1 MSEQV
6 SNPRQHT
13 AAYVGLTLTAAF
25 WAGNA
30 VMARG
35 VVDTIPPLA
44 LSFWRWVLALLLV
57 LPFSLPALRREWPV
71 LHRHWRTM
79 LPIAGLSVGVF
90 NTLLYLAAT
99 TTTAVNISLIN
110 ATMPIVVALFA
121 WGILG
126 ARTRALQAV
135 GIAFALV
142 GMLVVVARGDPG
154 VLLGLDFQPGDL
166 LMVAA
171 VCSWGL
177 FSVIMRKHPI
187 PVSPQVFLTGQILFG
202 IPVILPFYLIELA
215 LVGGFSMRPTLVLP
229 FLYVAVF
236 PGLLA
241 FTFWNYG
248 VSRVGPSRSAMFIYL
263 LPVFAAGLAWAILGE
278 GLSGFHAVG
287 GVLILIGLYLATQAR
302 VRD

>member
-1 MSEQV
+1 
-6 SNPRQHT
+6 
-13 AAYVGLTLTAAF
+13 
-25 WAGNA
+25 
-30 VMARG
+30 
-35 VVDTIPPLA
+35 
-44 LSFWRWVLALLLV
+44 
-57 LPFSLPALRREWPV
+57 
-71 LHRHWRTM
+71 
-79 LPIAGLSVGVF
+79 
-90 NTLLYLAAT
+90 
-99 TTTAVNISLIN
+99 
-110 ATMPIVVALFA
+110 
-121 WGILG
+121 
-126 ARTRALQAV
+126 
-135 GIAFALV
+135 
-142 GMLVVVARGDPG
+142 
-154 VLLGLDFQPGDL
+154 
-166 LMVAA
+166 
-171 VCSWGL
+171 
-177 FSVIMRKHPI
+177 MRKHPI

-215 LVGGFSMRPTLVLP
+215 LVGGFSMRPALVLP